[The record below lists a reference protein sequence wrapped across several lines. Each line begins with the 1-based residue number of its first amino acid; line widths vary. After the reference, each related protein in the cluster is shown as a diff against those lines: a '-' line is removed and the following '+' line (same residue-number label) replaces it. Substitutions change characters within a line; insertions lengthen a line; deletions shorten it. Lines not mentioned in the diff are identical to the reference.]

1 MLYRGHAYVRLSQK
15 LAGSLGMTYRTM
27 WNALKD
33 DDCGFVVLRVPTKQP
48 GKRLVYVRL
57 ADINRALGYP
67 LFDPPTL
74 AGPGLRNAM
83 SDDEHTE
90 EHHEETD
97 DADHQTR

>member
-33 DDCGFVVLRVPTKQP
+33 DDCGLNVLRVPTRQP
-48 GKRLVYVRL
+48 GKRLIYVRL
-57 ADINRALGYP
+57 ADINRMLGLP
-67 LFDPPTL
+67 LFGLPTL
-74 AGPGLRNAM
+74 AGPGLHDAV
-83 SDDEHTE
+83 SDDEHTDT
-90 EHHEETD
+90 HDEETD